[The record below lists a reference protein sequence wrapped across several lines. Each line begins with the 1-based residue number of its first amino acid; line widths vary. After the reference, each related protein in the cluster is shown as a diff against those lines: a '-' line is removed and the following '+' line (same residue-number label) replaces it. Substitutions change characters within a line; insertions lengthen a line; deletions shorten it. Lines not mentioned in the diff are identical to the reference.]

1 MCDVTW
7 LRYSAM
13 MAVIFAGMAVAPYAS
28 ADSGSKICSVET
40 GNCVVRASEKLS
52 GKVTRNPTSAA
63 NPPGYRQT
71 PPPRLQNPKNHE
83 SDPDSA
89 LSAAR
94 RLEVEIKQ
102 AAAAYRGALA
112 RQRMCLETNVPITR
126 VGNSSAFCPAPAR
139 PNTGLD
145 TVVATL
151 TPQRGQPVTNGP
163 PRVTVT
169 PREVAYLA
177 VARLQLPRVVPGIGP
192 SPKLNEWD
200 MAVVGYPLWL
210 WADGPT
216 HVGPVSQA
224 VANLSVSLDAR
235 ITKMV
240 FRMGDGATV
249 TCRGTGTKW
258 SWRVGPAKR
267 SPGCGHTYTKPSLP
281 KGDYTVTAIT
291 YWAVRWSINGS
302 SGVITLPM
310 TSSTQLPVGELQVL
324 VTR

>member
-1 MCDVTW
+1 MTRRLSLVGVGAVPLALLLISLQPASAETGFESRACDAAGSCEA
-7 LRYSAM
+7 YSAESSR
-13 MAVIFAGMAVAPYAS
+13 AEKRAES
-28 ADSGSKICSVET
+28 ARTQSSGPRAR
-40 GNCVVRASEKLS
+40 VVPGKRSLS
-52 GKVTRNPTSAA
+52 GPSTAQAA
-63 NPPGYRQT
+63 TIR
-71 PPPRLQNPKNHE
+71 
-83 SDPDSA
+83 
-89 LSAAR
+89 AA
-94 RLEVEIKQ
+94 EVERKFKQ
-102 AAAAYRGALA
+102 TVAEYAAALA
-112 RQRMCLETNVPITR
+112 RQRMCLETNVPITQ

-145 TVVATL
+145 TVSATL
-151 TPQRGQPVTNGP
+151 TPQRGQPVKTGP

-200 MAVVGYPLWL
+200 MGVVGYPLWL

-235 ITKMV
+235 IARMV

-249 TCRGTGTKW
+249 RCRGTGMKW
-258 SWRVGPAKR
+258 SWRVGPAKK
-267 SPGCGHTYTKPSLP
+267 SPSCGHTYTKPSLP
-281 KGDYTVTAIT
+281 KGDYTVTAIV

-302 SGVITLPM
+302 SGVITMPM
-310 TSSTQLPVGELQVL
+310 SSSTQLPVGELQVL

>member
-1 MCDVTW
+1 
-7 LRYSAM
+7 
-13 MAVIFAGMAVAPYAS
+13 
-28 ADSGSKICSVET
+28 
-40 GNCVVRASEKLS
+40 
-52 GKVTRNPTSAA
+52 
-63 NPPGYRQT
+63 
-71 PPPRLQNPKNHE
+71 
-83 SDPDSA
+83 
-89 LSAAR
+89 R

-126 VGNSSAFCPAPAR
+126 VGNSSAFCPAPVR
-139 PNTGLD
+139 PNAGLD

-151 TPQRGQPVTNGP
+151 TPQPGQPVKNGP

>member
-1 MCDVTW
+1 MIRP
-7 LRYSAM
+7 LRLLVVGALVC
-13 MAVIFAGMAVAPYAS
+13 AFLPFTVQPAS
-28 ADSGSKICSVET
+28 AEPRFGRDVCDRIGVCT
-40 GNCVVRASEKLS
+40 VRASKQERVEQRSKPAGS
-52 GKVTRNPTSAA
+52 QSVNARANVVPRRHGSTARSAV
-63 NPPGYRQT
+63 Q
-71 PPPRLQNPKNHE
+71 K
-83 SDPDSA
+83 
-89 LSAAR
+89 AAAKAADAER
-94 RLEVEIKQ
+94 RFKQ
-102 AAAAYRGALA
+102 AAATYRGALA
-112 RQRMCLETNVPITR
+112 RQRMCLETNVPITQ

-139 PNTGLD
+139 PNAGLD

-151 TPQRGQPVTNGP
+151 TPQRGRPATNAP
-163 PRVTVT
+163 PRVAIT

-216 HVGPVSQA
+216 RVGPVSQA

-240 FRMGDGATV
+240 FSMGDGATV
-249 TCRGTGTKW
+249 RCRGTGTRW

>member
-1 MCDVTW
+1 MTQPGRRIASGVVLPALMLAAW
-7 LRYSAM
+7 
-13 MAVIFAGMAVAPYAS
+13 VQPAS
-28 ADSGSKICSVET
+28 AEPESERVCGLSGSCKVQ
-40 GNCVVRASEKLS
+40 ASWTDRSERGSESIKTRS
-52 GKVTRNPTSAA
+52 GKAKAKAVPRVQRPNAMSAVQEA
-63 NPPGYRQT
+63 
-71 PPPRLQNPKNHE
+71 
-83 SDPDSA
+83 
-89 LSAAR
+89 AAR
-94 RLEVEIKQ
+94 AADAERRFKH
-102 AAAAYRGALA
+102 AAARYEAAVVQ
-112 RQRMCLETNVPITR
+112 QRICLETNVPITR
-126 VGNSSAFCPAPAR
+126 VGNSSAFCPAPVR
-139 PNTGLD
+139 PNAGLD

-151 TPQRGQPVTNGP
+151 TPQRGRPVKNGP
-163 PRVTVT
+163 PRVTIT

-216 HVGPVSQA
+216 RVGPVSQA
-224 VANLSVSLDAR
+224 VANLRVSLDAR

-249 TCRGTGTKW
+249 RCRGTGTKW
-258 SWRVGPAKR
+258 SWRVGPAKK

-310 TSSTQLPVGELQVL
+310 SSSTQLPVGELQVL